1 MARGDVPSFLVGDPA
16 AARDLNHLEA
26 RLRMPTD
33 ATVAKNRVASCDP
46 STAEV
51 LPCSASRA
59 ADSTSPSRP
68 RSRHLAAGPC
78 SGMMSEH
85 FEVLAAPARALLRLS
100 LDVFVCAGRLS
111 CGRANWSTVR
121 RAVNGL
127 AIGGGGRPYFLSRC
141 ALARAARV
149 QGRTVACTFA
159 SACRVHG
166 VGLACPL
173 LTIARLPRCRR
184 S

>member
-1 MARGDVPSFLVGDPA
+1 MALPRGSGEDSESLMARDGVPSFLVGDPA

-46 STAEV
+46 STAEA
-51 LPCSASRA
+51 LLCSASRA

-111 CGRANWSTVR
+111 CG
-121 RAVNGL
+121 
-127 AIGGGGRPYFLSRC
+127 
-141 ALARAARV
+141 
-149 QGRTVACTFA
+149 
-159 SACRVHG
+159 
-166 VGLACPL
+166 
-173 LTIARLPRCRR
+173 
-184 S
+184 